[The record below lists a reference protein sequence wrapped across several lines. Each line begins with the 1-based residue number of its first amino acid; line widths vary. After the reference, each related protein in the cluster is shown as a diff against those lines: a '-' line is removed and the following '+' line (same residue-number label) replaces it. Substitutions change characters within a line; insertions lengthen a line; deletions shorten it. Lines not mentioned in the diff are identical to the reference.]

1 MPSHA
6 ACGASIRQSTSGSQ
20 NLNLNLNL
28 LPIHPGVAGLL
39 GWLPAT
45 AGLIARGMTA
55 AVRWTTSRLS
65 CRSWT

>member
-6 ACGASIRQSTSGSQ
+6 VCGASISQSTSGRQ

-45 AGLIARGMTA
+45 SGLIARGMTA
-55 AVRWTTSRLS
+55 AVRWTTSRFS
-65 CRSWT
+65 RRSLT